1 MRGYF
6 TIILEVEFPVT
17 HSARQ
22 LADTILDRGKR
33 FDPQVLVTEV
43 RNESLKPA
51 VPSGERFILTVL
63 GDDAPGIIHGIA
75 GCLAAHGVNIVD
87 LQARL
92 DAARF
97 ALVVEAMIPQDLTP
111 ETIRSELERFGRD
124 HKIEAYV
131 QHENIFLATTEPGPV
146 LVGPAVRTQGAPF
159 HRTEDV
165 LATLSMI
172 RQYKLD
178 VRTVTMGIDLQPC
191 AAPDLSTLCDRIRE
205 RLVHYSGRLRAVCR
219 EVEGRYGIPIVNRRI
234 AVSPIGWVAAGQRTE
249 GLLAIARTLDA
260 VAAEVGVDLVGGFS
274 ALVQKGWTEAERRLI
289 ASLPE
294 VLSTTERVC
303 ASVNVGTT
311 AAGINMDAILALGH
325 VLKETAERTRDHD
338 GFGCAKLVIFAN
350 APSDNPF
357 MAGAFHGPGEP
368 DCVINIGV
376 SGPGVVKAA
385 VEDLVTHSPTG
396 PTLGE
401 IAEEIKSTAFR
412 VTRVGELIGREVAA
426 RLGVSFGI
434 VDLSLAPT
442 PQVGDSV
449 GEILQAMGV
458 VRIGAPGS
466 TAALALLNDAVKKG
480 GSFASSSVGGLSG
493 AFVAV
498 SEDAALACAVETG
511 DLTLAKLEAMTAVCS
526 VGLDMIAVPGE
537 TDAETL
543 AALIADEVAIG
554 VINHK
559 TT

>member
-1 MRGYF
+1 M
-6 TIILEVEFPVT
+6 
-17 HSARQ
+17 
-22 LADTILDRGKR
+22 
-33 FDPQVLVTEV
+33 
-43 RNESLKPA
+43 
-51 VPSGERFILTVL
+51 
-63 GDDAPGIIHGIA
+63 
-75 GCLAAHGVNIVD
+75 
-87 LQARL
+87 
-92 DAARF
+92 
-97 ALVVEAMIPQDLTP
+97 
-111 ETIRSELERFGRD
+111 
-124 HKIEAYV
+124 
-131 QHENIFLATTEPGPV
+131 
-146 LVGPAVRTQGAPF
+146 

-165 LATLSMI
+165 LATLGMV
-172 RQYKLD
+172 RHHKLD
-178 VRTVTMGIDLQPC
+178 VRTVTMGVDLAPC
-191 AAPDLSTLCDRIRE
+191 ASPNPVVLCDRIRD
-205 RLVHYSGRLRAVCR
+205 RILRFAGRLRPVCR
-219 EVEGRYGIPIVNRRI
+219 EIENRYGIPIVNRRL
-234 AVSPIGWVAAGQRTE
+234 AVSPIAQVAAGHDHE
-249 GLLAIARTLDA
+249 GLLEVARTLDA
-260 VAAEVGVDLVGGFS
+260 AAEEVGVDLVGGFS

-294 VLSTTERVC
+294 VLSSTRRVC

-311 AAGINMDAILALGH
+311 AAGINMDAIRALGV

-338 GFGCAKLVIFAN
+338 GFGCAKLVLFAN

-385 VEDLVTHSPTG
+385 VEGLVTGSPTP
-396 PTLGE
+396 PTLGD

-426 RLGVSFGI
+426 RLGVPFGI

-449 GEILQAMGV
+449 GEILQAMGIA
-458 VRIGAPGS
+458 RIGAPGS
-466 TAALALLNDAVKKG
+466 TAAVAMMNDAVKKG

-493 AFVAV
+493 AFIAV
-498 SEDAALACAVETG
+498 SEDAALARAVETG

-526 VGLDMIAVPGE
+526 VGLDMIAVPGD

-543 AALIADEVAIG
+543 SALIADEVAIG

-559 TT
+559 TTAVRIIPVPGKGPGERAVFGGLFGEMPILPIHAAGGSAAFVRHGGRIPAPLSSLRN

>member
-1 MRGYF
+1 
-6 TIILEVEFPVT
+6 L
-17 HSARQ
+17 
-22 LADTILDRGKR
+22 
-33 FDPQVLVTEV
+33 
-43 RNESLKPA
+43 
-51 VPSGERFILTVL
+51 
-63 GDDAPGIIHGIA
+63 
-75 GCLAAHGVNIVD
+75 
-87 LQARL
+87 
-92 DAARF
+92 
-97 ALVVEAMIPQDLTP
+97 
-111 ETIRSELERFGRD
+111 
-124 HKIEAYV
+124 
-131 QHENIFLATTEPGPV
+131 
-146 LVGPAVRTQGAPF
+146 

-191 AAPDLSTLCDRIRE
+191 ASPDLSTLCGRIRE
-205 RLVHYSGRLRAVCR
+205 RLIRFAGRLREVCR
-219 EVEGRYGIPIVNRRI
+219 EVEARYGIPIVNRRI
-234 AVSPIGWVAAGQRTE
+234 AVSPISWVAAGHRTDSYLE
-249 GLLAIARTLDA
+249 IARALDET
-260 VAAEVGVDLVGGFS
+260 AAEVEVDLVGGFT
-274 ALVQKGWTEAERRLI
+274 ALVQKGWTESERRMI
-289 ASLPE
+289 AALPE
-294 VLSTTERVC
+294 VLSRTERVC

-311 AAGINMDAILALGH
+311 SAGINMDAILALGH
-325 VLKETAERTRDHD
+325 VLRETAEKTRDHD

-357 MAGAFHGPGEP
+357 MAGAFHGPGEAE
-368 DCVINIGV
+368 CVVNIGV

-385 VEDLVTHSPTG
+385 VEDVVAHSRIR

-426 RLGVSFGI
+426 RLGVEFGI

-449 GEILQAMGV
+449 GEILQAMGIA
-458 VRIGAPGS
+458 RLGAPGT

-498 SEDAALACAVETG
+498 SEDAALARAVEAG

-526 VGLDMIAVPGE
+526 VGLDMIAVPGD

-543 AALIADEVAIG
+543 AALIADEISIG

-559 TT
+559 TTAVRVIPVPRKAAGDRAVFGGLFGESAIVPIHAAGGSAAFVRFGGRIPAPLSSLRN

>member
-1 MRGYF
+1 MY
-6 TIILEVEFPVT
+6 
-17 HSARQ
+17 
-22 LADTILDRGKR
+22 
-33 FDPQVLVTEV
+33 
-43 RNESLKPA
+43 
-51 VPSGERFILTVL
+51 
-63 GDDAPGIIHGIA
+63 
-75 GCLAAHGVNIVD
+75 
-87 LQARL
+87 
-92 DAARF
+92 
-97 ALVVEAMIPQDLTP
+97 
-111 ETIRSELERFGRD
+111 
-124 HKIEAYV
+124 
-131 QHENIFLATTEPGPV
+131 
-146 LVGPAVRTQGAPF
+146 
-159 HRTEDV
+159 RTEDV
-165 LATLSMI
+165 LATLGMI
-172 RQYKLD
+172 RQHKLD

-191 AAPDLSTLCDRIRE
+191 AAPDLGTLCGRIRE
-205 RLVHYSGRLRAVCR
+205 RLLSYAGRLAVVCR
-219 EVEGRYGIPIVNRRI
+219 DVEARYGIPIVNRRI
-234 AVSPIGWVAAGQRTE
+234 AVSPIASLAAGHTKE
-249 GLLAIARTLDA
+249 GYLAVARTLDE
-260 VAAEVGVDLVGGFS
+260 VAAEVGVDLVGGFT
-274 ALVQKGWTEAERRLI
+274 ALVQKGWTEGDRRLI
-289 ASLPE
+289 ATLPE
-294 VLSTTERVC
+294 VLSTTKRVC

-311 AAGINMDAILALGH
+311 AAGINMDAILALGE
-325 VLKETAERTRDHD
+325 VLVETASRTREHD

-350 APSDNPF
+350 APTDNPF

-385 VEDLVTHSPTG
+385 LEDLVTHAALN

-426 RLGVSFGI
+426 RLGVAFGI

-493 AFVAV
+493 AFIAV
-498 SEDAALACAVETG
+498 SEDSALADAVEKG
-511 DLTLAKLEAMTAVCS
+511 DLTLAKLEAMTSVCS
-526 VGLDMIAVPGE
+526 VGLDMIAVPGD

-559 TT
+559 TTAVRVIPVPGKAAGERAVFGGLFGEMEILPIHAAGGSAPFVRHGGRIPAPLSSLRN